1 MSSHR
6 SYPLSTE
13 NVPHLSASDLLS
25 QQPKR
30 LLSVSPDTTVYHA
43 LELMAD
49 AGVGALPVIDD
60 GRLVGMFSE
69 RDYARRV
76 VLLGRKSPDTRV
88 GDIMT
93 KPVVTV
99 PAEAPLKECMRLM
112 TEHQFRHLPVVD
124 PTGVIGM
131 ITVGDVLRSVLLL
144 QSQTI
149 DELNRY
155 VSGEPRSHPH
165 VL

>member
-1 MSSHR
+1 M
-6 SYPLSTE
+6 
-13 NVPHLSASDLLS
+13 
-25 QQPKR
+25 
-30 LLSVSPDTTVYHA
+30 
-43 LELMAD
+43 
-49 AGVGALPVIDD
+49 I
-60 GRLVGMFSE
+60 SE

-124 PTGVIGM
+124 ATGVIGI
-131 ITVGDVLRSVLLL
+131 ITIGDVLRSVLLL

-155 VSGEPRSHPH
+155 VSGEPRLHPLGH
-165 VL
+165 